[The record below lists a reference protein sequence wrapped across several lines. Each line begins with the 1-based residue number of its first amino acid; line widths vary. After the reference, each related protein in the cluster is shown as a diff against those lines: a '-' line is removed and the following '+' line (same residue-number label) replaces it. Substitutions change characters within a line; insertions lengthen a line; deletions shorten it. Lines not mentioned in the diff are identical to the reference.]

1 MKQVYKVEEVVAY
14 MEQVFPSSKYS
25 SSSYESIAK
34 KYIDISVNQ
43 LLKGFFSDDSA
54 SSDNIQFRIS
64 TLNENILNRYDRN
77 KYWLP
82 LLKENFPFFY
92 TIQAGW
98 KAEGVAVLSS
108 VKPLY
113 TSFECLG
120 HFLSTDY
127 GDILQLINPL
137 DPLKGVI
144 HTPIAT
150 INLQNYIDNTVID
163 MCKPNLNEQYLKA
176 LQKNLYKAKSI
187 LDIAKQNNNTLPQN
201 YTVKVT
207 GRTYM
212 SGINLQ
218 QTSSIVR
225 EAALG
230 KCYKY
235 DLRTAMFA
243 HMLQIIVNKKPDF
256 NVKASYIHEYMTN
269 KQEVRSRLAKCL
281 VHTGIDKFTDP
292 KQRIKFTIKLI
303 KKMLA
308 AIGFGS
314 EVSDPRGA
322 VKKHIGSIDDRAAL
336 LADPWMQ
343 GLLEEVEGYR
353 YIMKQE
359 YISSTFKKQIA
370 PLLRKNGRSTLNKWC
385 SFEYQVIESNIVNH
399 VIQNIGSACVIL
411 QVHDALYLSKPIQLG
426 DMNVFAHDIEPLANF
441 EYEAIDSINYNKA
454 TIDRAKVAEVEQ
466 QKRIEVEEH
475 KATNYVGSF
484 VRMSDQELAWEK
496 LSNGP
501 LWQRHIKQKNN
512 IEYSLYNSYLQT
524 NTDLTYDEWI
534 SE

>member
-1 MKQVYKVEEVVAY
+1 MKQVYKVEEVVEY
-14 MEQVFPSSKYS
+14 MERVYPSSKYS

-34 KYIDISVNQ
+34 KYIDISVYE
-43 LLKGFFSDDSA
+43 LLRGYTSDDKDDESE
-54 SSDNIQFRIS
+54 SIQFRIS
-64 TLNENILNRYDRN
+64 NLNENILNRYDRT

-82 LLKENFPFFY
+82 LLKDNFPFFY

-113 TSFECLG
+113 TAFDCLG
-120 HFLSTDY
+120 HYLKTDY
-127 GDILQLINPL
+127 SDTLQLLHPL

-150 INLQNYIDNTVID
+150 INLQNYIDNTVED
-163 MCKPNLNEQYLKA
+163 MCKPDRNEQYIKA
-176 LQKNLYKAKSI
+176 LQKNLHKAKSI

-269 KQEVRSRLAKCL
+269 KEEVRKRLAECL
-281 VHTGIDKFTDP
+281 KITKATPQF
-292 KQRIKFTIKLI
+292 KLKLI

-322 VKKHIGSIDDRAAL
+322 VKKHIGSLDDRAAL

-359 YISSTFKKQIA
+359 YISSTFKKEIA

-399 VIQNIGSACVIL
+399 VIT
-411 QVHDALYLSKPIQLG
+411 
-426 DMNVFAHDIEPLANF
+426 NVLI
-441 EYEAIDSINYNKA
+441 
-454 TIDRAKVAEVEQ
+454 
-466 QKRIEVEEH
+466 
-475 KATNYVGSF
+475 
-484 VRMSDQELAWEK
+484 
-496 LSNGP
+496 
-501 LWQRHIKQKNN
+501 
-512 IEYSLYNSYLQT
+512 
-524 NTDLTYDEWI
+524 
-534 SE
+534 